1 MPTIDPV
8 NSERPYAGP
17 ADPWQHIWSHR
28 EQLLR
33 VARRQSVSIED
44 AEDAVH
50 EAMVRAAEHP
60 NVDRERI
67 GAWLTSVTI
76 RLCVDRHRQL
86 SRDARVALRNRLML
100 TAPGAVSPEDTVC
113 DLVEANWLALRSA
126 ELPGRQAEALRL
138 RAENMDVAQV
148 AQRMGL
154 THKAVESLLTRAR
167 RTLSAMLAG
176 TLAVAVGLWR
186 GRPRVEGGASAAALA
201 STAATPVVTGL
212 VLVAPSAAEEPASPP
227 SPMSGPVARP
237 TPYDDSWGLRLPNR
251 HTTPSDGADTS
262 DEADMGLVL
271 SGPSRQPTT
280 PRRVDSSPTQ
290 VPAPAPDP
298 STLLADPVPELP
310 EPLAVPAAPALP
322 EVPAMP
328 AAPDLPTLSL
338 PPEVHPPADLTTIP
352 AMCSRSLNCGAG
364 QAP

>member
-1 MPTIDPV
+1 M
-8 NSERPYAGP
+8 NSDRSCEGL
-17 ADPWQHIWSHR
+17 ADRWQLIWSHR

-33 VARRQSVSIED
+33 VARRRSVSIED

-86 SRDARVALRNRLML
+86 SRDARVALRNRSML
-100 TAPGAVSPEDTVC
+100 AAPGTVLPEDTVC
-113 DLVEANWLALRSA
+113 DLAEANWLALRSA

-138 RAENMDVAQV
+138 RAENLEVAQV

-154 THKAVESLLTRAR
+154 TYKAVESLRTRAR
-167 RTLSAMLAG
+167 RTLSAVLAG
-176 TLAVAVGLWR
+176 TLAVAMALWR

-201 STAATPVVTGL
+201 STAATLVVTGL
-212 VLVAPSAAEEPASPP
+212 VLVAPSEAEEPASPLP
-227 SPMSGPVARP
+227 PMSGPVARP
-237 TPYDDSWGLRLPNR
+237 TPYDDSWGLPLPNR

-262 DEADMGLVL
+262 DKAYMGLVF
-271 SGPSRQPTT
+271 SGPSRQPTM

-290 VPAPAPDP
+290 VSAPTPD
-298 STLLADPVPELP
+298 STLLVDPVPGLL
-310 EPLAVPAAPALP
+310 EPPAV
-322 EVPAMP
+322 P

-338 PPEVHPPADLTTIP
+338 PTEAHLPADLTTIP
-352 AMCSRSLNCGAG
+352 VMCSRSLNCGAG
-364 QAP
+364 KAP